1 MPIKM
6 WDVKA
11 GMIKSVKY
19 EDNKGT
25 KILYLRNAIDVGD
38 VEQLKALELAIEV
51 VSKYIAGSKFEQEQ
65 HERSDVNQNLDVVV
79 VVDSKEVKA
88 TLAQNE

>member
-19 EDNKGT
+19 EDKRGT
-25 KILYLRNAIDVGD
+25 KILYLKNDIDAGNI
-38 VEQLKALELAIEV
+38 EQLKALELAIEI

-65 HERSDVNQNLDVVV
+65 CERSDVNQNLDA

-88 TLAQNE
+88 ELAQNE